1 MSTIQIA
8 PSLLSADFMNLQ
20 KDIAAVEAAG
30 ADILHLDVMDGHFVP
45 NLTFGMPL
53 ISQIRKAT
61 SLPLDVHLM
70 VTNPEEYLPALA
82 DLGVEYVS
90 FHQETVFHIH
100 RQIYVL
106 KERGVKAGIALN
118 PATPVSSIE
127 PVISDLDF
135 VLLMSVNPGF
145 GGQKFLPIVYEK
157 IAALKEAALM
167 LNPELLIEVDGGVNS
182 QNAGDLAAVGADILV
197 AGSYVFGSDDYHAA
211 ITSLKR
217 NHV

>member
-70 VTNPEEYLPALA
+70 VTNPEDYLPALA

-167 LNPELLIEVDGGVNS
+167 LNPELLIEVDGGVNN

>member
-53 ISQIRKAT
+53 IAQIRKAT

-70 VTNPEEYLPALA
+70 VTNPEDYLPALA

-167 LNPELLIEVDGGVNS
+167 LNPELLIEVDGGVNN